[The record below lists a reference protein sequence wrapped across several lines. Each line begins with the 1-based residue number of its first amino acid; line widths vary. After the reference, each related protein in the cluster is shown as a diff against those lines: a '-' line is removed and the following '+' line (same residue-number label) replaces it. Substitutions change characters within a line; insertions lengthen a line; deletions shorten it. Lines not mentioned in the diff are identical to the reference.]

1 MARFPK
7 RRRVNYSPPPSPSSS
22 SSSEDE
28 TSEPVNEDGT
38 RRLKCPWRKCKT
50 AVKDSTQL
58 RCHYRRHSKLKPYV
72 CIYPSC
78 DHPGFNL
85 KSHTIAHIIKK
96 HNLSGK
102 PEAKR
107 HVKVLQKELDEET
120 KLLGIR
126 SHIRGEVFVEDVS
139 DDDDHDNDVEDNEDE
154 STDRTMIVLPRIDT
168 IHRNPTTGHYI
179 CPFSGCTKEKISV
192 AHLKIH
198 YRTHCGN
205 NFRPYQCIFD
215 PATCQYTSKQ
225 RDAMKAHIRRVHKP
239 EQLSSN
245 PNTCDLDEF
254 VQTYPDLLQ
263 IEEDLFSGVEI
274 VHNGALELPRPFEC
288 PFENCSEQYFLQDRV
303 FDHYLSHKKAKPFK
317 CLFPKCG
324 HTSLRKNCLQMHIL
338 AKHFNVPQKM
348 QKDLIT
354 EQKLEADQYI
364 EVLEDVLQQEQAAF
378 AMAQEK
384 KKQLINV

>member
-107 HVKVLQKELDEET
+107 H
-120 KLLGIR
+120 
-126 SHIRGEVFVEDVS
+126 
-139 DDDDHDNDVEDNEDE
+139 
-154 STDRTMIVLPRIDT
+154 
-168 IHRNPTTGHYI
+168 
-179 CPFSGCTKEKISV
+179 
-192 AHLKIH
+192 IH

-215 PATCQYTSKQ
+215 PANCQYTSKQ

-274 VHNGALELPRPFEC
+274 VHKGALELPRPFEC